1 MLRFLL
7 GLFLILPL
15 FSFGQIIRI
24 TNRSTGKPVKAVFI
38 FNKTQTQTTETDYLG
53 QASLKI
59 FSGKDS
65 LILQH
70 PAYFNKT
77 IFFKPK
83 SRILKVTLDPQF
95 VMIGEVVSS
104 ATRRETSMAEVPNT
118 VVSISV
124 DEIAAANPQTSAD
137 LLEQSGEVFVQKSQQ
152 GGGSPMIRG
161 FASNSVLLAID
172 GVRLNNTIFRGG
184 NLQNVL
190 FVDPNNIASA
200 EVVLGPGSVIY
211 GSDAL
216 GGVMSFKTF
225 TPQFSPN
232 DSALVKSSTL
242 ARFSTANQ
250 EQTAHIRVDL
260 GRQKTAASISLS
272 WSEYGD
278 LKAGSVRKEGYED
291 FGKRSQYIRPNDTG
305 FDEIVENENPD
316 IQRYSGYN
324 SPFLS
329 AKIVRKIS
337 EDETLTGAYHFSQ
350 GLNIPRYDRLV
361 IRRGNDTLRYAEW
374 YYNQR
379 WQMASVNYENKRP
392 TTFYEALS
400 VTAAYQNALEERVD
414 RDFQEIERRT
424 RSEKLNILSLNV
436 DADIDLIKDTHT
448 LYYGVEGVF
457 NGVNSTGVKLNLQT
471 DEETETSS
479 RYPDGG
485 TDYFSAAAY
494 GVWKWRVN
502 PRNVIQAGAR
512 TSFFSL
518 KSEFTDRQ
526 FFDFPYDEI
535 NLTTGNV
542 SGNASWIYTP
552 TNTVQI
558 NAVVSSGFRAPNLDD
573 IGKVFD
579 SEPGNVVVPNPNLKP
594 ENAYNAEIG
603 FAKTFGESL
612 KIDGAIFYT
621 FLTNAMVRRDFTFNG
636 EDSMLYDGRLSKVE
650 ALVNAGD
657 AQIYGA
663 SFGLNYEI
671 MAGLRFKQNYT
682 ITEGEDL
689 ENGQALRHVAPTFGK
704 SSLTFDKGRFSIIG
718 WSRYS
723 GKIAFNDLAPT
734 EQDKPELYTKDGA
747 LAWYTL
753 NVSASLRVSE
763 PMSLSLAVE
772 NILDHHYRTYSSGIS
787 APGRNL
793 IISLRGNF

>member
-763 PMSLSLAVE
+763 PMSLSFAVE

>member
-225 TPQFSPN
+225 IPQFSTN
-232 DSALVKSSTL
+232 DSTLVKSSTL

-457 NGVNSTGVKLNLQT
+457 NGVNSTG
-471 DEETETSS
+471 
-479 RYPDGG
+479 
-485 TDYFSAAAY
+485 
-494 GVWKWRVN
+494 
-502 PRNVIQAGAR
+502 
-512 TSFFSL
+512 
-518 KSEFTDRQ
+518 
-526 FFDFPYDEI
+526 
-535 NLTTGNV
+535 
-542 SGNASWIYTP
+542 
-552 TNTVQI
+552 
-558 NAVVSSGFRAPNLDD
+558 
-573 IGKVFD
+573 
-579 SEPGNVVVPNPNLKP
+579 
-594 ENAYNAEIG
+594 
-603 FAKTFGESL
+603 
-612 KIDGAIFYT
+612 
-621 FLTNAMVRRDFTFNG
+621 
-636 EDSMLYDGRLSKVE
+636 
-650 ALVNAGD
+650 
-657 AQIYGA
+657 
-663 SFGLNYEI
+663 
-671 MAGLRFKQNYT
+671 
-682 ITEGEDL
+682 
-689 ENGQALRHVAPTFGK
+689 
-704 SSLTFDKGRFSIIG
+704 
-718 WSRYS
+718 
-723 GKIAFNDLAPT
+723 
-734 EQDKPELYTKDGA
+734 
-747 LAWYTL
+747 
-753 NVSASLRVSE
+753 
-763 PMSLSLAVE
+763 
-772 NILDHHYRTYSSGIS
+772 
-787 APGRNL
+787 
-793 IISLRGNF
+793 

>member
-225 TPQFSPN
+225 IPQFSTN
-232 DSALVKSSTL
+232 DSTLVKSSTL

-542 SGNASWIYTP
+542 SGNASWIYIP

-636 EDSMLYDGRLSKVE
+636 ED
-650 ALVNAGD
+650 
-657 AQIYGA
+657 
-663 SFGLNYEI
+663 
-671 MAGLRFKQNYT
+671 
-682 ITEGEDL
+682 
-689 ENGQALRHVAPTFGK
+689 
-704 SSLTFDKGRFSIIG
+704 
-718 WSRYS
+718 
-723 GKIAFNDLAPT
+723 
-734 EQDKPELYTKDGA
+734 
-747 LAWYTL
+747 
-753 NVSASLRVSE
+753 
-763 PMSLSLAVE
+763 
-772 NILDHHYRTYSSGIS
+772 
-787 APGRNL
+787 
-793 IISLRGNF
+793 

>member
-15 FSFGQIIRI
+15 FSFGQIIRM

-225 TPQFSPN
+225 IPQFSTN
-232 DSALVKSSTL
+232 DSTLVKSSTL

-518 KSEFTDRQ
+518 KSKFTDKQ

-552 TNTVQI
+552 TSTVQI

-772 NILDHHYRTYSSGIS
+772 NILDHHYRTYSSGI
-787 APGRNL
+787 